1 MESKRDLELVH
12 QLLDHERDRVRFLL
26 KAYLRTRLHKIEQ
39 FAGTAEISNI
49 FTSRSSS
56 QSKDGTHSRHLSA
69 EHAACRAWV
78 NHAPLSGNC
87 VLHRQ
92 ACFIQEYPW
101 RCSVRQ

>member
-39 FAGTAEISNI
+39 FAGIPLRSAISSPAGAAFKARTALTAGICQQNMLHA
-49 FTSRSSS
+49 
-56 QSKDGTHSRHLSA
+56 GHGSA
-69 EHAACRAWV
+69 T
-78 NHAPLSGNC
+78 PLSGNC